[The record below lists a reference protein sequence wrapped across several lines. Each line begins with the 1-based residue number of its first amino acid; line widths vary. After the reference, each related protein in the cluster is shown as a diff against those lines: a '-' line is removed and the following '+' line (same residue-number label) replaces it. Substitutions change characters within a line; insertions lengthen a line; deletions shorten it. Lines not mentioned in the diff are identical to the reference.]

1 MPQPTCPTSAPDVG
15 PLIHLAP
22 DDVEA
27 AQGAGVQF
35 ARALAGASTV
45 AFMAALGEQE
55 GVLRQAVQR
64 AGFAAP
70 IRLRRGGRLHRG
82 RQDRVEAHRT
92 RHRPGRHG
100 HRMSTLRLPSRTAP
114 PAHPE
119 PEPVPAPA
127 AAAPP
132 KRTPEETAERVRA
145 TPERDRQ
152 AHLEAV
158 QRRQERGRKVRAEF
172 RRRWPAAFTRPV
184 PLAIGA
190 DKLIRA
196 EMPELTAMH
205 FREVL
210 GAWLYSV
217 AYLRAVAAGV
227 ERRNLDGTPAGV
239 PDEEQRARAVEEL
252 KARGKWPAA
261 EAQGSAEPPPSAE

>member
-1 MPQPTCPTSAPDVG
+1 MEVLEFHRR
-15 PLIHLAP
+15 PLGRYEPA
-22 DDVEA
+22 
-27 AQGAGVQF
+27 
-35 ARALAGASTV
+35 
-45 AFMAALGEQE
+45 MA
-55 GVLRQAVQR
+55 
-64 AGFAAP
+64 
-70 IRLRRGGRLHRG
+70 
-82 RQDRVEAHRT
+82 
-92 RHRPGRHG
+92 
-100 HRMSTLRLPSRTAP
+100 TLRLPAKKAP
-114 PAHPE
+114 PAPPE
-119 PEPVPAPA
+119 PAPVPTPA

-132 KRTPEETAERVRA
+132 ERTPEETAERVRA
-145 TPERDRQ
+145 TAERDRQ

-158 QRRQERGRKVRAEF
+158 QRRQERGRKARAEF
-172 RRRWPAAFTRPV
+172 RRRWPAAFTTPV

-210 GAWLYSV
+210 GAWMYSV

-227 ERRNLDGTPAGV
+227 ERINLDGTPAGV

-261 EAQGSAEPPPSAE
+261 EAQEGAEPPASAE